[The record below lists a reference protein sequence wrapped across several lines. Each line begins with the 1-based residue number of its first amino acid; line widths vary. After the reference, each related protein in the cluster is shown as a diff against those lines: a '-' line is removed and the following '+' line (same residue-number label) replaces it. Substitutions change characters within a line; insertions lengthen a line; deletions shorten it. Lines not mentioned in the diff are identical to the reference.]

1 MSAPKT
7 KVAVLSF
14 AHGHA
19 TGYLRNLAGRADVEL
34 VASDPDGARA
44 AERESRGPEHAKQL
58 GVRYLDTYEE
68 VFGWE
73 PDAVVVCS
81 ENTRHRDLVQRAAAA
96 GAHVLCEKPLATT
109 VPDAEAMLAATRAA
123 GVHLMVAFPVRFSP
137 AFETLRAKIRSGE
150 LGTVQSIVGTN
161 NGMLPLDRAWFTD
174 PELSGG
180 GSLVDHVVH
189 CADMID
195 CLLGEQAASVY
206 AVTNR
211 ILYADTGAQVETG
224 GLVTV
229 TYPSGVIATI
239 DCSWSQPR
247 TAATWGGLS
256 LEVIGTNGGV
266 KITPFGTHV
275 GGYGAGGAIWLS
287 YGPDFDALMIDEF
300 LTAIRAGRCPQPDGG
315 VGVRTTAIMAAAQ
328 RSAQTGAVV
337 PCPWNHSIATT
348 DKR

>member
-1 MSAPKT
+1 MTAPKT

-19 TGYLRNLAGRADVEL
+19 TGYMRNLAGRADVEL
-34 VASDPDGARA
+34 VASDPDGPYA
-44 AERESRGPEHAKQL
+44 AERASRGPDHAKQL

-68 VFGWE
+68 VFAWG

-81 ENTRHRDLVQRAAAA
+81 ENTRHRELVERAAGA
-96 GAHVLCEKPLATT
+96 GAHVLCEKPMATT

-137 AFETLRAKIRSGE
+137 AFETLRAKVRAGE

-206 AVTNR
+206 AVTNQ
-211 ILYADTGAQVETG
+211 ILYSDVGAQVETG

-266 KITPFGTHV
+266 KIAPFGTHV
-275 GGYGAGGAIWLS
+275 GGYGPDGAIWLS

-300 LTAIRAGRCPQPDGG
+300 LTAIRTGRGPQPDGG

-328 RSAQTGAVV
+328 RSAHTGAVV
-337 PCPWNHSIATT
+337 PYPLNHSFATT